1 MSKNV
6 KLPENLLEMIWYFSK
21 PMWYWLVSIFVVTFA
36 FAVLNTFL
44 SYALKEVIDALE
56 SASKVHLLHEVMPA
70 CLFFAGSYIGV
81 CGSLRLR
88 NLCSLYFY
96 PRLSRTMTEYLHELL
111 QRRPYRYY
119 QEQMTGSIANRVI
132 ELNTGTGVIIELATQ
147 TWFVLSLISVYTY
160 LLWSES
166 PYFAYVFIFWLSLF
180 IPYML
185 YCSSKARGLAYGVA
199 KSQTDLM
206 GTLVDCINNM
216 YFVKLFARQFH
227 EQERISTASVDV
239 LTKDV
244 ALKGYLLRLRFT
256 SDLMLMLLMGSN
268 LALLLYL
275 YQKNQITIGV
285 FAFVIDTT
293 VEVSWYV
300 LDYFGEQCLKM
311 VEEYGKCQQALTL
324 LHAPWQVQEDKNHAP
339 LVVSDGTV
347 SFDNFSFSHT
357 GATPLFKDF
366 NLTIKGGERVGLVGF
381 SGSGKTTLLQLLL
394 RFFKVEK
401 GAVRIDGED
410 IQHVSLESL
419 RKMIAMIPQDSQLFH
434 RSILENIRYGDLQA
448 TDEAVVEAAK
458 KAHAHDFIEQL
469 PDGYQTMVGERG
481 LKLSGGQ
488 RQRLAIARAFLK
500 ESPILLLDEATSA
513 LDTVTEQAIY
523 HSLQD
528 LMLGKTA
535 IVIAHRLSTIKSLD
549 RIIVLDHGRIVE
561 EGKHND
567 LIKKK
572 DGYYWKMWQV
582 QAEDDLLVG

>member
-1 MSKNV
+1 MVQSDRKI
-6 KLPENLLEMIWYFSK
+6 K
-21 PMWYWLVSIFVVTFA
+21 
-36 FAVLNTFL
+36 
-44 SYALKEVIDALE
+44 
-56 SASKVHLLHEVMPA
+56 
-70 CLFFAGSYIGV
+70 
-81 CGSLRLR
+81 
-88 NLCSLYFY
+88 
-96 PRLSRTMTEYLHELL
+96 
-111 QRRPYRYY
+111 
-119 QEQMTGSIANRVI
+119 
-132 ELNTGTGVIIELATQ
+132 
-147 TWFVLSLISVYTY
+147 
-160 LLWSES
+160 
-166 PYFAYVFIFWLSLF
+166 
-180 IPYML
+180 
-185 YCSSKARGLAYGVA
+185 
-199 KSQTDLM
+199 
-206 GTLVDCINNM
+206 TLVIKIVTLG
-216 YFVKLFARQFH
+216 YVGFFV
-227 EQERISTASVDV
+227 
-239 LTKDV
+239 
-244 ALKGYLLRLRFT
+244 
-256 SDLMLMLLMGSN
+256 
-268 LALLLYL
+268 
-275 YQKNQITIGV
+275 
-285 FAFVIDTT
+285 FVIDTT